1 MATHRLACDER
12 RPGRRI
18 GIAGDAQLAGFRPEH
33 IQLGAAR
40 EPSIGFE
47 AAIEVV
53 EYLGDEQLVHL
64 RRHEHALVAKLPVE
78 PRLTGSTRAA
88 LAVPLDKIALFDAVT
103 GEALEASAAPID
115 TCLPYRRQPLTAG

>member
-1 MATHRLACDER
+1 MFVAGFIGTPSMNSSRRLA
-12 RPGRRI
+12 
-18 GIAGDAQLAGFRPEH
+18 GIAGDGQLAGFRPEH
-33 IQLGAAR
+33 IQLGAAL
-40 EPSIGFE
+40 EPSISFE

-88 LAVPLDKIALFDAVT
+88 LAVPLDRIALFDAVT
-103 GEALEASAAPID
+103 EEAW
-115 TCLPYRRQPLTAG
+115 RRARCPSIPARPPVDNR